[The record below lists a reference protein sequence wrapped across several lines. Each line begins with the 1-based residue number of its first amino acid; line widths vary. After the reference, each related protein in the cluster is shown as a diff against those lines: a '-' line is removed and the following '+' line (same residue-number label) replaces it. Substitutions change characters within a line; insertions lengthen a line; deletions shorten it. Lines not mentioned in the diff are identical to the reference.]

1 MKTKEELNAIK
12 VEIETI
18 SEKLGELTEEELNQV
33 TGGYKEVGGIPS
45 PFNDI
50 TIGNITGAIGKGK
63 LGDVSQSDLLQS
75 NAEDH
80 NVML

>member
-33 TGGYKEVGGIPS
+33 TGGYKKGGRIPS

-50 TIGNITGAIGKGK
+50 AIGNITGSIGKGK